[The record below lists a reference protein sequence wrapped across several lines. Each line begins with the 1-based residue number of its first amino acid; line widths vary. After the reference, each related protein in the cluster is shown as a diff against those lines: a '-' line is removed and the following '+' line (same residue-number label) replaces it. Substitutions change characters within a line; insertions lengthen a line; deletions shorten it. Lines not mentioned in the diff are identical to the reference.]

1 MLKAFA
7 TVQWTSIFKT
17 CVILL
22 CSRLFLRV
30 FRKNKSSAWPADL
43 LFSVLL
49 GAGCLIFLSLSHASQ
64 DAIEVITALVLAYV
78 IDDLVSHMWSRLR
91 RRRGEPVPPITRQ

>member
-1 MLKAFA
+1 MVKVFA
-7 TVQWTSIFKT
+7 AVQWTWIFKA

-49 GAGCLIFLSLSHASQ
+49 GVGCLIFLILSHASQ
-64 DAIEVITALVLAYV
+64 GAIEVIAAVVLAYV
-78 IDDLVSHMWSRLR
+78 IDDLVGHMWSRLQR
-91 RRRGEPVPPITRQ
+91 RLA